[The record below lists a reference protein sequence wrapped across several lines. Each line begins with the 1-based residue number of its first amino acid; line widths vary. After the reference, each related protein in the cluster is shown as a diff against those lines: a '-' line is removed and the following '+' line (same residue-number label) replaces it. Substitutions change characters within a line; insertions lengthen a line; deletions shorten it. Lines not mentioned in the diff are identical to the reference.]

1 MRLSNYSLRQIDDAY
16 LQSLDLEGLRY
27 LSSQLLADLHEA
39 RERLDQGPTNSSRPP
54 SSRAPWERD
63 DRGVPAHDDGVPVT
77 ETEDAAP

>member
-63 DRGVPAHDDGVPVT
+63 DRGSRRMMTGSR
-77 ETEDAAP
+77 